1 MKFFSFLIC
10 LCLVFACSDVNTEL
24 ENRSFHLADSI
35 FNAHNIAY
43 QYEADSLCKA
53 LEEHKMSFLV
63 DSIIEVRRAE
73 IKLLRKL

>member
-1 MKFFSFLIC
+1 MKYFSYLIC
-10 LCLVFACSDVNTEL
+10 FCLILACSDVNTEL

-35 FNAHNIAY
+35 FNAHNYLY
-43 QYEADSLCKA
+43 QLEADSLCKA
-53 LEEHKMSFLV
+53 LEEHEMSFLV